1 MNPILI
7 IIPILAV
14 LMFSIGLSL
23 KVDDFKRMTRQP
35 LPIVIGMFG
44 QIILLPVLALTIATI
59 LRLPPEFAV
68 GLVLIS
74 CCPGGSSS
82 NIFSKLSGGDVALSV
97 SLTALSSIITMFT
110 LPFFMAMAMGLL
122 SDTVTEIHLPVGAL
136 FGQNVILMLVP
147 ILLGAIL
154 RKTAPTTAGKVDN
167 ILSRVAF
174 PALILL
180 ASIFFIQHYETF
192 ANNFHS
198 LWLSVTL
205 LLMLSMTIGG
215 VMSKIFGLQQRVRR
229 TLVIEIGMQNA
240 AQAIAVATSPF
251 VLANDIIAI
260 PAIVYSLMMNIILLG
275 YVYII
280 RRQEVSG
287 ETAT

>member
-23 KVDDFKRMTRQP
+23 KSDDFKKMARQP
-35 LPIVIGMFG
+35 LPIAIGMFG
-44 QIILLPVLALTIATI
+44 QILLLPVLALTIATI
-59 LRLPPEFAV
+59 LRLPAEFAV

-122 SDTVTEIHLPVGAL
+122 SDTVTEIHLPVGAM

-154 RKTAPTTAGKVDN
+154 RKTAPVTAGKVDN
-167 ILSRVAF
+167 MLSRVAF

-192 ANNFHS
+192 AHNFQS

-205 LLMLSMTIGG
+205 LLILSMTIGG
-215 VMSKIFGLQQRVRR
+215 MLSKMFGLQQRVRR

-251 VLANDIIAI
+251 VLANDIIAV

-280 RRQEVSG
+280 RQQNVASKNIS
-287 ETAT
+287 